1 MNPALFL
8 AAALLALTAFAH
20 SVLGER
26 YILRR
31 LFRRSDL
38 PRLFGSDW
46 FTRRTLRFA
55 WHVTSVAW
63 LGFAALLV
71 VLAGGD
77 APGGDLVLKAVAA
90 TFLVTAAI
98 AGLASR
104 GRHLSWPVFLAVA
117 VLTWLAA

>member
-1 MNPALFL
+1 MQIGLYL
-8 AAALLALTAFAH
+8 AAALLVLTALAH

-31 LFRRSDL
+31 LFRRPDL

-55 WHVTSVAW
+55 WHITSVAW
-63 LGFAALLV
+63 LGFAVLLV
-71 VLAGGD
+71 VLAGGE
-77 APGGDLVLKAVAA
+77 APGRGMALKAVAV

-98 AGLASR
+98 AGAASR

-117 VLTWLAA
+117 VLAWLAA